1 MEKCYFIISVF
12 GFTVFLFSPFSVVSL
27 TFPSPLFHF
36 EESENF

>member
-1 MEKCYFIISVF
+1 MEKCVFIISVF

-27 TFPSPLFHF
+27 TFQSTLLHV